1 MSGKFPV
8 DAHTLSINQSCFR
21 SKLSSIA
28 YPMLFLSRVAGA
40 INYMHIKSSDSNGR
54 AYRISKSGAV
64 LVGFYIFHSL
74 PNILLASRSGRRK
87 YSLYSRS
94 HSSNTFTRVVEVF
107 LLGAGLTHAVLS
119 SKKMLMRWL
128 SLEAKPATR
137 KSSEIFVTGLIILFL
152 MTFHLL
158 DFRFS
163 SRVEVEEDLDR
174 QVLEV
179 LDRKQDR
186 VRNMLYWFFVA
197 TVAVHAWRGSS
208 SPGWLYRLGF
218 RGKEIS
224 VLGELCKCLLLVAS
238 VLYCIP
244 LGMENPYSK
253 KED

>member
-8 DAHTLSINQSCFR
+8 DAHTLCINQSCFSR
-21 SKLSSIA
+21 KLSSIA

-54 AYRISKSGAV
+54 GYRISKSGAV

-128 SLEAKPATR
+128 SGELKSLSG
-137 KSSEIFVTGLIILFL
+137 KSSEMLVTGLIILFL

-163 SRVEVEEDLDR
+163 SRVEEE
-174 QVLEV
+174 EE
-179 LDRKQDR
+179 LDRKVLELLDREQNR
-186 VRNMLYWFFVA
+186 VRNMLYWLFVA
-197 TVAVHAWRGSS
+197 TVAVHAWKGSS

-218 RGKEIS
+218 RRKEIP
-224 VLGELCKCLLLVAS
+224 VLGKLCKCLIVVAS

-244 LGMENPYSK
+244 LGMENPYGK
-253 KED
+253 KVD